1 MGYESRL
8 PLMYLLGTGLL
19 EAPEPEEV
27 VGFSPVVLR
36 FAEPHPAFLEGL
48 GYNRSVSDENRRA
61 LFGVTGWGMTA
72 SQDDYIMK
80 HLVGA
85 DRHFGKFIPETRFGL
100 PLILPALAP
109 LPEGFS
115 GLLTDGVHLIRGDRK
130 RSASEARNEII
141 RTFEDAA
148 RKLPFAIEGCFW
160 MAHRKDAEGKI
171 LRLLLVDPGWLV
183 PMERSIA
190 VRVQQG
196 RALSVRDL
204 VEERDLELQGGGK
217 AFEVKIPEG
226 LFRILEVRLD

>member
-1 MGYESRL
+1 MASPTAAALSARGYEAGL
-8 PLMYLLGTGLL
+8 HDVPATGLL
-19 EAPEPEEV
+19 EAPDPEEV
-27 VGFSPVVLR
+27 VGFSPAVLR

-48 GYNRSVSDENRRA
+48 SYNGSVSDENRRA

-72 SQDDYIMK
+72 SQDDYLMK

-115 GLLTDGVHLIRGDRK
+115 GLLTDGVDLIREERR
-130 RSASEARNEII
+130 RSASEARNETIQ
-141 RTFEDAA
+141 TFEDAA

-160 MAHRKDAEGKI
+160 MAHRKDAEGEI

-183 PMERSIA
+183 PMRGASRCEFSTE
-190 VRVQQG
+190 G
-196 RALSVRDL
+196 PSLCGDL
-204 VEERDLELQGGGK
+204 VEPGT
-217 AFEVKIPEG
+217 
-226 LFRILEVRLD
+226 